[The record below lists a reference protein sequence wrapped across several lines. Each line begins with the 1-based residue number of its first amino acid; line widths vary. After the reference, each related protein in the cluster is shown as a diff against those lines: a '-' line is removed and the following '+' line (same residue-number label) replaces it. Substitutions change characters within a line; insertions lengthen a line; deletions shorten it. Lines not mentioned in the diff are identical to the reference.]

1 MEVLV
6 VVVVVVVENFLLLA
20 TNGRPKV
27 RLGPPCR
34 REVDNRNEL
43 IRQKLLRLGE
53 EWVGVVGCALGLC
66 GNTDECLTFGMF

>member
-1 MEVLV
+1 MVVEVL
-6 VVVVVVVENFLLLA
+6 VVVVVENFLLLA

-34 REVDNRNEL
+34 WEVDNRNEL

-53 EWVGVVGCALGLC
+53 EWGGVVGCALGLC
-66 GNTDECLTFGMF
+66 GNSTQSV